1 MVNKNIGKGILFLI
15 LTVLILIIVYNKIII
30 QTSIYTDENEQEIL
44 YNPLIGYAVSADY
57 PDAVGENTLVY
68 IGMTWSDIEPQDG
81 VYDFT
86 TLINENQ
93 AQEYASQ
100 GKHAVFRLLCDVP
113 GQEEHMDIPQWLYE
127 KTRDGTFYDTSYGK
141 GYSPNYANPDL
152 IEAHGKV
159 LQKIAEAFEEVR
171 PGFLSYVQLGSL
183 GHWGEWHVKSG
194 EGIVPI
200 PEEAVCMQYVDQ
212 YVEAFPDVQLMMRR
226 PFLGVKEYDLGVY
239 NDMTGEAEDTNEWLE
254 WLNDGGVYTEPAKA
268 HTLYA
273 IPDFYKKAAVGGEFT
288 SARSW
293 EELLVTDMDTTKSL
307 IRQSH
312 MSFIGPKVPHALEAP
327 QYQQE
332 AAVIRELLGYKLGIS
347 KAAVKRNRLSGIW
360 DIAVTWNNQGIA
372 PMYEDWAVYLYFYD
386 EENNF
391 IEKQQLDMNLSDIMP
406 DMNLKV
412 QWSGQLP
419 DDVAK
424 IRVAI
429 EDPMTGDAA
438 VTLNNAG
445 QDKYVTIYSSNY

>member
-1 MVNKNIGKGILFLI
+1 
-15 LTVLILIIVYNKIII
+15 
-30 QTSIYTDENEQEIL
+30 
-44 YNPLIGYAVSADY
+44 
-57 PDAVGENTLVY
+57 
-68 IGMTWSDIEPQDG
+68 
-81 VYDFT
+81 
-86 TLINENQ
+86 
-93 AQEYASQ
+93 
-100 GKHAVFRLLCDVP
+100 
-113 GQEEHMDIPQWLYE
+113 
-127 KTRDGTFYDTSYGK
+127 
-141 GYSPNYANPDL
+141 
-152 IEAHGKV
+152 
-159 LQKIAEAFEEVR
+159 
-171 PGFLSYVQLGSL
+171 
-183 GHWGEWHVKSG
+183 
-194 EGIVPI
+194 
-200 PEEAVCMQYVDQ
+200 
-212 YVEAFPDVQLMMRR
+212 
-226 PFLGVKEYDLGVY
+226 
-239 NDMTGEAEDTNEWLE
+239 
-254 WLNDGGVYTEPAKA
+254 
-268 HTLYA
+268 
-273 IPDFYKKAAVGGEFT
+273 
-288 SARSW
+288 
-293 EELLVTDMDTTKSL
+293 MDTTKSL

>member
-1 MVNKNIGKGILFLI
+1 M
-15 LTVLILIIVYNKIII
+15 
-30 QTSIYTDENEQEIL
+30 
-44 YNPLIGYAVSADY
+44 
-57 PDAVGENTLVY
+57 
-68 IGMTWSDIEPQDG
+68 
-81 VYDFT
+81 
-86 TLINENQ
+86 
-93 AQEYASQ
+93 
-100 GKHAVFRLLCDVP
+100 
-113 GQEEHMDIPQWLYE
+113 
-127 KTRDGTFYDTSYGK
+127 
-141 GYSPNYANPDL
+141 
-152 IEAHGKV
+152 
-159 LQKIAEAFEEVR
+159 QKIAEAFEEVR

-200 PEEAVCMQYVDQ
+200 PEESVCMQYVDQ

-226 PFLGVKEYDLGVY
+226 PFLGVKEYGLGVY

-312 MSFIGPKVPHALEAP
+312 MSFIGPKVPHELEAP

-372 PMYEDWAVYLYFYD
+372 PMYEDWCVYLYFYD
-386 EENNF
+386 EEGSF
-391 IEKQQLDMNLSDIMP
+391 MEKHLLDMNLSDIMP

-412 QWSGQLP
+412 QWSGQLS

-424 IRVAI
+424 IRVGI
-429 EDPMTGDAA
+429 EDPMTGEAA